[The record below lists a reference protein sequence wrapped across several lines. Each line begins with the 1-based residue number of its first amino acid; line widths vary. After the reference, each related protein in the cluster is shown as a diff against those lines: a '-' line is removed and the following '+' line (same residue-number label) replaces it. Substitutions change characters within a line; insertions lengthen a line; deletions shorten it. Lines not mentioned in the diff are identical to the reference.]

1 LGYVIK
7 YKKGKNNKVVDALSR
22 RFEDLPEDVFLS
34 LSLISFP
41 TPTWVEELKSSY
53 LDDSITKEILYQL
66 QQGQGFPKG
75 YTLQKWLIL
84 CKGRLYIVKDSDFK
98 LKVLEYI
105 HSNPTAGHSGYHKI
119 VQRAKAYFFFGR
131 GCENILKHWSGSV
144 QCAKRTRVNLFTLH
158 AYFSHYQFHNRYGLI
173 SLWIL

>member
-1 LGYVIK
+1 LAQKVGTISQHRWITKLLGYVIK

-119 VQRAKAYFFFGR
+119 VQRAKAYFFLEGD
-131 GCENILKHWSGSV
+131 
-144 QCAKRTRVNLFTLH
+144 AKI
-158 AYFSHYQFHNRYGLI
+158 Y
-173 SLWIL
+173 